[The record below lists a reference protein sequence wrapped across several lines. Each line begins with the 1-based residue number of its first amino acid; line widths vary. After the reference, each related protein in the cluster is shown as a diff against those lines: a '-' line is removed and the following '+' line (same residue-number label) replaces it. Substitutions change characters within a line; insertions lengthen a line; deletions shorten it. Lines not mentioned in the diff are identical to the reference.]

1 MDELMAKAQY
11 AYPPFLLTICLLFFV
26 HCNHTPSEPE
36 ASGIQ
41 VTQPD
46 TAGDGWQTGT
56 LASVGMDQRPFE
68 QLVGSIGK
76 GVYGEVHSVVVVK
89 DNKLVFE
96 AYWPGHD
103 FGYASPN
110 YHGAYTR
117 FDRNTRHDTHS
128 ATKSI
133 VSALVGAAID
143 RGWIRSPQDV
153 VFDYLPEY
161 YELWKNQG
169 REKITVE
176 HCLMMASGLRWN
188 EWETQVTASDNDLMI
203 FIRSSDP
210 IGYLL
215 SKPVT
220 TEPGTRFYYN
230 GGTVNLLGV
239 MIAYAS
245 DQSVQSFSSRYLFKP
260 LGISNCNWQVLQPSG
275 ITFCSGDIYITP
287 RDMAKLGQLFLN
299 EGQWNGIQIIS
310 KEWVEQS
317 TQYHINPMVS
327 WADGYGYLW
336 WLRNLRVNNKTVT
349 SFKAIGWGGQEIFVL
364 KDLAMVVVFTGA
376 NYTSN
381 VPCDE
386 IMQQYILPAA
396 GM

>member
-1 MDELMAKAQY
+1 MVKAQHSY
-11 AYPPFLLTICLLFFV
+11 VPFLLAIPLLFVV
-26 HCNHTPSEPE
+26 HCNDVPSG
-36 ASGIQ
+36 ASEIQ
-41 VTQPD
+41 ITQPD
-46 TAGDGWQTGT
+46 ETGDGWETGT
-56 LASVGMDQRPFE
+56 LGSVGMDHRPFE
-68 QLVGSIGK
+68 QLVGSIDK

-96 AYWPGHD
+96 RYWPGHD
-103 FGYASPN
+103 FAPFATN
-110 YHGAYTR
+110 YLGAYTR

-133 VSALVGAAID
+133 VSALVGIAID
-143 RGWIRSPQDV
+143 RAHIQSKEDV
-153 VFDYLPEY
+153 VFKYLPDQ
-161 YELWKNQG
+161 YELRKNQG

-188 EWETQVTASDNDLMI
+188 EWETAVTASANDLMV

-210 IGYLL
+210 LGYLL
-215 SKPVT
+215 SMPVT

-230 GGTVNLLGV
+230 GGTVDLLGAMV
-239 MIAYAS
+239 AYAT
-245 DQSVQSFSSRYLFKP
+245 DQSVQSFSSRYLFGP
-260 LGISNCNWQVLQPSG
+260 LGISNYHWQVLQPSG
-275 ITFCSGDIYITP
+275 LTCCHGDIYITP
-287 RDMAKLGQLFLN
+287 RDMGKFGQLFLN
-299 EGQWNGIQIIS
+299 EGKWNGTQIIS

-317 TQYHINPMVS
+317 TRYHINPMVS

-336 WLRNLRVNNKTVT
+336 WLRNLRVNNNTIQ

-364 KDLAMVVVFTGA
+364 RDLAMVVVFTGA
-376 NYTSN
+376 NYVSN

-386 IMQQYILPAA
+386 IMQRYILPAA

>member
-1 MDELMAKAQY
+1 MNASPPLWSGHFLV
-11 AYPPFLLTICLLFFV
+11 PFLLAIPLLWCV
-26 HCNHTPSEPE
+26 RCRDTASAPE
-36 ASGIQ
+36 TS
-41 VTQPD
+41 VSRPED
-46 TAGDGWQTGT
+46 AGDGWETAT
-56 LASVGMDQRPFE
+56 LSTVGMDQRPFMD
-68 QLVGSIGK
+68 LVQRIGSGA
-76 GVYGEVHSVVVVK
+76 YGEVHSVIVVK

-96 AYWPGHD
+96 QYWPGHD
-103 FGYASPN
+103 FAPFASD
-110 YHGAYTR
+110 YHGAYVR
-117 FDRNTRHDTHS
+117 FDRNTPHDTHS

-133 VSALVGAAID
+133 TSALIGIAID
-143 RGWIRSPQDV
+143 RAHIRSLSDA
-153 VFDYLPEY
+153 VFNYLPDK
-161 YELWKNQG
+161 YETRNNEG

-176 HCLMMASGLRWN
+176 HCLTMSSGLQWN
-188 EWETQVTASDNDLMI
+188 EWEAPVTASENDLMV

-239 MIAYAS
+239 MLAFAS
-245 DQSVQSFSSRYLFKP
+245 EQSVQSFSSRYLFGP
-260 LGISNCNWQVLQPSG
+260 LGISNYHWQVFQPSG

-287 RDMAKLGQLFLN
+287 RDMAKFGQLFLDGGKWKGV
-299 EGQWNGIQIIS
+299 EVIS
-310 KEWVEQS
+310 REWVEKS
-317 TQYHINPMVS
+317 TQMQINPTVS

-336 WLRNLRVNNKTVT
+336 WLKNLRVNSTTVR

-376 NYTSN
+376 NYVGN

-386 IMQQYILPAA
+386 IMQRYVLPAA
-396 GM
+396 GI

>member
-1 MDELMAKAQY
+1 M
-11 AYPPFLLTICLLFFV
+11 
-26 HCNHTPSEPE
+26 
-36 ASGIQ
+36 
-41 VTQPD
+41 
-46 TAGDGWQTGT
+46 
-56 LASVGMDQRPFE
+56 
-68 QLVGSIGK
+68 
-76 GVYGEVHSVVVVK
+76 
-89 DNKLVFE
+89 
-96 AYWPGHD
+96 
-103 FGYASPN
+103 
-110 YHGAYTR
+110 
-117 FDRNTRHDTHS
+117 
-128 ATKSI
+128 
-133 VSALVGAAID
+133 
-143 RGWIRSPQDV
+143 
-153 VFDYLPEY
+153 
-161 YELWKNQG
+161 
-169 REKITVE
+169 
-176 HCLMMASGLRWN
+176 
-188 EWETQVTASDNDLMI
+188 
-203 FIRSSDP
+203 
-210 IGYLL
+210 
-215 SKPVT
+215 PVT

-239 MIAYAS
+239 MLAYAT

-260 LGISNCNWQVLQPSG
+260 LGISNYNWQVLQPSG

-336 WLRNLRVNNKTVT
+336 WLRNLRVNDKTVT